1 MQTKVYYNVFTLS
14 EKKGLANLQKNVAAK
29 NFLSNVRII
38 GTTFFDE
45 CLLLQVVTGIAFTKI
60 FLCPEDFLAAILLQS
75 LTQVF

>member
-1 MQTKVYYNVFTLS
+1 MFLLSLKRKDSQTFK
-14 EKKGLANLQKNVAAK
+14 KNVAAK